1 MAAAPLT
8 IVVGAGISGLTCAY
22 ALMKAGQNVALLEAS
37 ARPGGVIQSVKEN
50 GYLFELG
57 PQSFSSTIELAELC
71 DELQLANELLAAPHG
86 APRYVLVDN
95 ELTPVPLSPPAL
107 LFSGLLSWHT
117 KFTFLKDAFGKSV
130 PPREDESVA
139 AFVRRKFSAEL
150 LDRLVGPFVSGIYA
164 GDPDHLSLRAAFPML
179 YEAEKTAG
187 SVTRGGFRLGAD
199 KKQEIVNRPKPRTGL
214 VSFRSGSAALPQA
227 LAYALGPILRC
238 NVAVGTVR
246 QAGGKF
252 TLQTQSASGP
262 EEFECDRLVLS
273 TPTGVSARLLQEL
286 APAASY
292 ALNQI
297 AYAALAVVSLGYK
310 REQVSHSLAG
320 FGFLVPRSSGIRTLG
335 SVWNS
340 SLFPARAPQG
350 NVLLTSFIGGA
361 TDPAAMALPEDQLAA
376 LVHGEL
382 APILK
387 IAGVPAVARVTRYS
401 RAIPQ
406 YNLGHL
412 DRLKVIENA
421 AVSIPG
427 LDIIGNYWHGPA
439 IGACIKHSLAIAQQI
454 QIG

>member
-1 MAAAPLT
+1 M
-8 IVVGAGISGLTCAY
+8 TCAY
-22 ALMKAGQNVALLEAS
+22 ALQKAGQNVLLLEAS
-37 ARPGGVIQSVKEN
+37 ASPGGVIQSVEEN

-71 DELQLANELLAAPHG
+71 DELGLANELLAAPHS
-86 APRYVLVDN
+86 APRYVLIDN
-95 ELTPVPLSPPAL
+95 ELTPVPLSPPAV

-117 KFTFLKDAFGKSV
+117 KFSFLKDAFGKSV
-130 PPREDESVA
+130 PPIEDESVA

-150 LDRLVGPFVSGIYA
+150 LDRLAGPFVSGIHA
-164 GDPDHLSLRAAFPML
+164 GDPDRLSLRAAFPML
-179 YEAEKTAG
+179 YEGEKTAG
-187 SVTRGGFRLGAD
+187 SVIRGGFRSGAD

-214 VSFRSGSAALPQA
+214 LSFRSGNAALTQA
-227 LAYALGPILRC
+227 LACALGPILRC
-238 NVAVGTVR
+238 NVAVGEVR

-252 TLQTQSASGP
+252 TLQTQNASGP

-273 TPTGVSARLLQEL
+273 TPTGMSARLLQAL
-286 APAASY
+286 APAASD

-297 AYAALAVVSLGYK
+297 AYAPLAVVSLGYK
-310 REQVSHSLAG
+310 REQVGHSLAG

-340 SLFPARAPQG
+340 SLFPARAPYG

-361 TDPAAMALPEDQLAA
+361 TDPAAVALPEDELAA
-376 LVHGEL
+376 LVHREL

-387 IAGVPAVARVTRYS
+387 ISGVPAVTLATRYS

-412 DRLKVIENA
+412 DRLKAIENA
-421 AVSIPG
+421 VACISR

-439 IGACIKHSLAIAQQI
+439 IGACVKHSRAIARQI
-454 QIG
+454 QMG